1 MFLLSNPRVN
11 ALYYLDKVCSQP
23 LTPYLHLS
31 DMRLSVPGYTQ
42 QVARTLKATIV
53 TLGKL
58 RGLAMNATPTT
69 MRNPEV
75 LAGIPYMLRGR

>member
-1 MFLLSNPRVN
+1 LLSCTRVN
-11 ALYYLDKVCSQP
+11 ALYFLGKVCSQP

-31 DMRLSVPGYTQ
+31 DMRLSVPGHTER
-42 QVARTLKATIV
+42 VASTLKATIV

-58 RGLAMNATPTT
+58 RRLAMSAPPAA
-69 MRNPEV
+69 MRDPEV